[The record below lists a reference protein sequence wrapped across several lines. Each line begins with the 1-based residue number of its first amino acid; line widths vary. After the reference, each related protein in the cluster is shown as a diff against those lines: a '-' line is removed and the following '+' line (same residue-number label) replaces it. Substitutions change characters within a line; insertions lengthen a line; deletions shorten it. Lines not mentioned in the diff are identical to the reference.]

1 MFYPMF
7 TDFVCFQFYFRD
19 YVRRLEQR
27 TLVSLL
33 STLTKCAETHI
44 RRLRRCPFYNVSLN
58 FMCYNKIY
66 ACPASLLL
74 RDLFLHNFE

>member
-7 TDFVCFQFYFRD
+7 IDFVVFSFIFEIMLRNH
-19 YVRRLEQR
+19 VRRLEQR

-44 RRLRRCPFYNVSLN
+44 RRLRRCPFYNTLYIWISILPS
-58 FMCYNKIY
+58 IY
-66 ACPASLLL
+66 QACPNQFRL
-74 RDLFLHNFE
+74 